1 MIINTGMFNR
11 SCIKAFTRINK
22 KKKYAQKKMYLS
34 GQKRIMDSYHFFPVF
49 TKKCYTLIKYFL

>member
-1 MIINTGMFNR
+1 
-11 SCIKAFTRINK
+11 
-22 KKKYAQKKMYLS
+22 MYLS